1 MTRTVRETTAR
12 SSDRAGGGARASS
25 AVVHRRS
32 PSSTVVERASERAS
46 DGRSFVDVWN
56 RIGRRL
62 RRRHEI
68 DSGDIT
74 VRDDEG
80 VEGGGVGSMTT
91 SCARDRASV
100 GGVGRAASGDD
111 ATTTT
116 TTMMTT
122 TTTTASAERVGGR
135 RGGPVTTSEVH
146 VLVVDDERICRTVT
160 SSLLRRCGYRVT
172 TASSGE
178 EALELLRRGTE
189 FHLLLTDVMMP
200 GVDGPALLQIVRND
214 ERLRDMPVVM
224 MSANEHSETVFRC
237 IQYGAEDYLL
247 KPVSRKAVMHMWQ
260 HVWRKSHAQTARAVP
275 RFEDGEEVLDDEE
288 DYRGELAHGVPA
300 VPEHAGFTGAPPDSA
315 DDAGTN
321 EEKASLS
328 PPLRMIRNNST
339 QSVVETA
346 ASGAKVGDA
355 GTYTRSPRD
364 NLSQG
369 SVIAVKRVGAA
380 AARDEAPEPA
390 RARPL
395 PPPLAGLEDGPRGL
409 KEWLDD
415 DVAGAQAVSKEE
427 RWHVGWRI
435 LAFLDDVGS
444 RGRASYESF
453 DANCL
458 EISPQG
464 AISFSAREKVSK
476 MEDGENP
483 FVELAQE
490 LDDHDSRFVVGLVI
504 LNMFWP
510 EVFITVYEAEY
521 PQEALKYVISM
532 TGFAERAMT
541 AEIDAAK
548 VVASLVRREN
558 RADVKEAS
566 ERLREI
572 AGEARS
578 QGVETERRIETLKNL
593 ENVLETLR
601 SARGSQLLELS
612 HSKGMLDMLLAQAG
626 ISVAH
631 TSGSPDGSSVRKR
644 ARVDETG
651 GVHPSQPCDGITCY
665 DDETLK
671 EEGVDA
677 VVRSAFNPAR
687 SLEPDVFGDLERQL
701 FQKCLKATKHNTT
714 TNDDSDASW
723 LKRFRE
729 DGSDATLSLRT
740 VLDDFESDVCL
751 ATRAVSIK
759 SRAAIGGDVSDFVAN
774 NFMVCCA
781 SWDRDGEFFATAGTN
796 KSICIYEVDAVMHM
810 GARVHCPAVE
820 FEAHAKVSSLCYN
833 PYVKQSIASGDY
845 QGVVQLWD
853 VQKEMSTWENNTH
866 RRRVWS
872 IDYSRIDPTKLA
884 SASDDGTVQVYSTS
898 TKTAT
903 CAIQNRANV
912 CSVKFHP
919 ETAHLLAIGS
929 ADHNIHCYDLRQP
942 SKPLTTLRGHR
953 KAVSYV
959 CWAGDELVSASTD
972 NSLKLW
978 NIKSQNSQEA
988 CVRTFSGHTNEK
1000 NFVGLSANSEGYIAC
1015 GSEDNV
1021 LHVYA
1026 KSSSVPVARYSFADK
1041 TSQSNPG
1048 RRDKGGFISA
1058 VDWSPDSKHILAAS
1072 SRGHLKILTLTND
1085 A

>member
-1 MTRTVRETTAR
+1 M
-12 SSDRAGGGARASS
+12 DR
-25 AVVHRRS
+25 
-32 PSSTVVERASERAS
+32 
-46 DGRSFVDVWN
+46 
-56 RIGRRL
+56 
-62 RRRHEI
+62 
-68 DSGDIT
+68 
-74 VRDDEG
+74 
-80 VEGGGVGSMTT
+80 GGVGSMTT
-91 SCARDRASV
+91 SRAHHRAR
-100 GGVGRAASGDD
+100 GGAVGRAASGDD

-116 TTMMTT
+116 T
-122 TTTTASAERVGGR
+122 SAERGGGR
-135 RGGPVTTSEVH
+135 GGGPVTTSEVH

-288 DYRGELAHGVPA
+288 DHRGELAHGVPA
-300 VPEHAGFTGAPPDSA
+300 VPEHAGFMGAPPDSA
-315 DDAGTN
+315 DDAGTS
-321 EEKASLS
+321 EEKAPLS
-328 PPLRMIRNNST
+328 PQPRMIRNNST

-346 ASGAKVGDA
+346 ASGAKAGDA
-355 GTYTRSPRD
+355 GTYTRSARD

-369 SVIAVKRVGAA
+369 SVIAVKRVDAVT
-380 AARDEAPEPA
+380 AARDAAPEPA

-415 DVAGAQAVSKEE
+415 DVAGAQAVSKQE

-476 MEDGENP
+476 TEDGENP

-521 PQEALKYVISM
+521 PQEALKNVISM

-541 AEIDAAK
+541 AELDAAK

-558 RADVKEAS
+558 RAHVREAS
-566 ERLREI
+566 ERLRII

-578 QGVETERRIETLKNL
+578 QGVETERRIESLKNL

-651 GVHPSQPCDGITCY
+651 GVHTSQPCDGITCY

-687 SLEPDVFGDLERQL
+687 SLEADVFGDLERQL
-701 FQKCLKATKHNTT
+701 FQKCLKATKQNAATK
-714 TNDDSDASW
+714 DDSDASW
-723 LKRFRE
+723 LKRLRE
-729 DGSDATLSLRT
+729 DGSDATPSLRA

-810 GARVHCPAVE
+810 GAHVHCPAVE

-853 VQKEMSTWENNTH
+853 VQKETSTWENNTH

-942 SKPLTTLRGHR
+942 SKPLMTLRGHR

-959 CWAGDELVSASTD
+959 RWAGDELVSASTD

-978 NIKSQNSQEA
+978 NVKSQNSQEA

-1072 SRGHLKILTLTND
+1072 SRGHLKILALTKD

>member
-1 MTRTVRETTAR
+1 MMRSVMTSRARGVAETGTM
-12 SSDRAGGGARASS
+12 RA
-25 AVVHRRS
+25 
-32 PSSTVVERASERAS
+32 T
-46 DGRSFVDVWN
+46 
-56 RIGRRL
+56 
-62 RRRHEI
+62 
-68 DSGDIT
+68 SGD
-74 VRDDEG
+74 E
-80 VEGGGVGSMTT
+80 
-91 SCARDRASV
+91 
-100 GGVGRAASGDD
+100 

-116 TTMMTT
+116 TTH
-122 TTTTASAERVGGR
+122 AERGGLG
-135 RGGPVTTSEVH
+135 GGPVTTSDVH

-160 SSLLRRCGYRVT
+160 SSLLKRCGYRVT
-172 TASSGE
+172 MASSGE

-275 RFEDGEEVLDDEE
+275 RFENGEEVLDDEE
-288 DYRGELAHGVPA
+288 DHRGELAHGVPA
-300 VPEHAGFTGAPPDSA
+300 VPEHTGFTGAPTDA
-315 DDAGTN
+315 VDDAGTS
-321 EEKASLS
+321 EDKPPLS
-328 PPLRMIRNNST
+328 PPPRMIRNNST
-339 QSVVETA
+339 QSIVETA
-346 ASGAKVGDA
+346 ASGGKMGDA
-355 GTYTRSPRD
+355 GTYALSACD

-369 SVIAVKRVGAA
+369 SVIAIRADAA
-380 AARDEAPEPA
+380 AMRDAADAARRSTPEPA

-395 PPPLAGLEDGPRGL
+395 PPPLVGLENGSRGL

-435 LAFLDDVGS
+435 LAFLDDVAS

-453 DANCL
+453 NASCL
-458 EISPQG
+458 DISPQG
-464 AISFSAREKVSK
+464 AISFSARANVSSK
-476 MEDGENP
+476 TEDGENP

-490 LDDHDSRFVVGLVI
+490 LDDHDSRFVVGLVV

-521 PQEALKYVISM
+521 PQEALKNVISM

-548 VVASLVRREN
+548 VVVSLLGREN
-558 RADVKEAS
+558 RVDVKEAS
-566 ERLREI
+566 ERLRQI

-612 HSKGMLDMLLAQAG
+612 HSRGMLDMLLAQAG

-631 TSGSPDGSSVRKR
+631 TSASPDESSVRKR

-651 GVHPSQPCDGITCY
+651 GVQTPQLCDGITCY
-665 DDETLK
+665 DDKTLK

-677 VVRSAFNPAR
+677 VVRSAFNSAR
-687 SLEPDVFGDLERQL
+687 SLEADVFTDLERHL
-701 FQKCLKATKHNTT
+701 FQKCLKATKQNTAK
-714 TNDDSDASW
+714 DDSDASW
-723 LKRFRE
+723 LKRLRE
-729 DGSDATLSLRT
+729 DGSGTTPSLRA
-740 VLDDFESDVCL
+740 VLDDFEGDVCL
-751 ATRAVSIK
+751 ATRSVSLK
-759 SRAAIGGDVSDFVAN
+759 SRAVVGGDVGDFVSN
-774 NFMVCCA
+774 NVMVCCT

-796 KSICIYEVDAVMHM
+796 KSICIYEVDAVMNM

-820 FEAHAKVSSLCYN
+820 FEAHAKISSLCHN

-872 IDYSRIDPTKLA
+872 IDYSRVDPTKLA
-884 SASDDGTVQVYSTS
+884 SASDDGTVQVYSTL

-919 ETAHLLAIGS
+919 ESAHLLSIGS
-929 ADHNIHCYDLRQP
+929 ADHNVHCYDLRQT
-942 SKPLTTLRGHR
+942 SKPLMTLRGHR

-959 CWAGDELVSASTD
+959 CWVGDELVSASTD

-978 NIKSQNSQEA
+978 NVKSQNSQDA

-1000 NFVGLSANSEGYIAC
+1000 NFVGLSANSDGYIAC

-1041 TSQSNPG
+1041 TSQSIPG

-1058 VDWSPDSKHILAAS
+1058 VNWSPDSEHILAAS
-1072 SRGHLKILTLTND
+1072 SRGQLKILALTKD